1 MVRVRKLVLAIA
13 AATALTSEMALALG
27 LGGVTL
33 KSTLNQPLVAEI
45 ELLDTDDLTAAQ
57 IVPSLASAADFSR
70 AGVTR
75 EEFLRDLQFSSQV
88 RPDGRSVIRIS
99 STRPIREPYLN
110 FLVEVLWPSGRLLR
124 EYSLLLDPP
133 VYSPETAAAVAPH
146 LPVTAPATQRPAAP
160 APDAATATAEPAQ
173 DELYRTAPR
182 DTLWEIAQRTRKG
195 GSVHQ
200 AMLAIQDVNPN
211 AFIDQN
217 INLVRSGVV
226 LRLPSAEQIASRPQA
241 QAIRE
246 VAEQNARWR
255 QGRTGAAGPRQLDAT
270 QRGEQGAVTPRRS
283 GADNLRLVA
292 PEAGGATSG
301 SDSGV
306 AENAQALRDRLAV
319 TQESLD
325 STRLENAELK
335 DRLNDLQGQIDKLQR
350 LMQLKDD
357 QLAALQAQLGE
368 GQPSAAQAQL
378 AADAPQTAEADGEA
392 PQATA
397 DGAVPAEPAAEPQ
410 ASETPATETPAA
422 TTPDGE
428 QDPVADL
435 LKNPAAW
442 GGAALL
448 LILLGLLVRSRRNA
462 AREDESRT
470 AARASTVARE
480 PQPAEAVAGLAA
492 APVIGAYRS
501 DSASTAP
508 VDPLTEAT
516 VCIAYGRHQ
525 AAAELLRNAIGEQ
538 PERTDLRLKLMEVY
552 GELGDAEG
560 FAAEEARLKELGGSA
575 AEVEQLKVVYPAM
588 AAGAVGAVAASRH
601 LDDLSLDDLQIEE
614 SAAHRPVAD
623 PDDAF
628 DLSLDDLTLED
639 ARADAS
645 GEEPHPAPAGWQS
658 EQDGRQDD
666 IDRAF
671 EELSF
676 EEPLDVSVDELQP
689 AQEFSFDLDDEPAQP
704 AAPDDEAV
712 AEPAVAPAAQE
723 PFDFDA
729 SEQAQ
734 PELADAEFTMPE
746 EFDLS
751 LDAEPAPAQAPEAD
765 SFAAQLSAAEA
776 AREEPE
782 QPAEPMDVPPA
793 APVEPVPAQQ
803 VSAAEEGFDE
813 ADDDFDFFTE
823 TDETTTKLDLARAY
837 IDMGDD
843 DGARDI
849 LDEVLKEGS
858 SEQRQEARDMLA
870 KLA

>member
-27 LGGVTL
+27 LGEVTL

-57 IVPSLASAADFSR
+57 VVPSLASAADFSR

-88 RPDGRSVIRIS
+88 RADGRRVIRIS

-146 LPVTAPATQRPAAP
+146 LPVAAPTQRPAVAP
-160 APDAATATAEPAQ
+160 PSVAAATPPAAPAQ
-173 DELYRTAPR
+173 DEFYRTAPR

-217 INLVRSGVV
+217 INLVRSGTV

-241 QAIRE
+241 QAVRE

-255 QGRTGAAGPRQLDAT
+255 QGRAAAPGARQLDAT
-270 QRGEQGAVTPRRS
+270 QRGADAATTPRAS
-283 GADNLRLVA
+283 SADNLRLVA
-292 PEAGGATSG
+292 PEAGGSTSG
-301 SDSGV
+301 SDSGA
-306 AENAQALRDRLAV
+306 AENARELRDRLAV

-357 QLAALQAQLGE
+357 QLAALQAQLAN
-368 GQPSAAQAQL
+368 GQPPA
-378 AADAPQTAEADGEA
+378 TEGGADGSE
-392 PQATA
+392 T
-397 DGAVPAEPAAEPQ
+397 AEPAPAAAQPADAADVAERDD
-410 ASETPATETPAA
+410 ALKDLLNNPAT
-422 TTPDGE
+422 
-428 QDPVADL
+428 
-435 LKNPAAW
+435 W

-448 LILLGLLVRSRRNA
+448 LLLIGLLVRSRRKA
-462 AREDESRT
+462 AREADEQGDGRT
-470 AARASTVARE
+470 TADIDD
-480 PQPAEAVAGLAA
+480 QPTSLGAVDSLAA

-501 DSASTAP
+501 DNAPAAP

-516 VCIAYGRHQ
+516 VCIAYGRYP
-525 AAAELLRNAIGEQ
+525 AAAELLRSAIQEQ

-552 GELGDAEG
+552 GELGDAKG
-560 FAAEEARLKELGGSA
+560 FAAEEARLQELGG
-575 AEVEQLKVVYPAM
+575 AETEIDQLKAIYPTM
-588 AAGAVGAVAASRH
+588 AAGAAFAAVAASRDFDDLT
-601 LDDLSLDDLQIEE
+601 LDDLSLDE
-614 SAAHRPVAD
+614 PVAPARSVD

-628 DLSLDDLTLED
+628 DLSLDDLNIED

-645 GEEPHPAPAGWQS
+645 GEEPHPPVAAH
-658 EQDGRQDD
+658 EQKQEQDD

-671 EELSF
+671 DELTF
-676 EEPLDVSVDELQP
+676 DEPLEVSVDELQP
-689 AQEFSFDLDDEPAQP
+689 AQEFSFDLDDEPAKPAQGEPP
-704 AAPDDEAV
+704 AASEPEAQPDASVEEAEQPPLE
-712 AEPAVAPAAQE
+712 AEQTL
-723 PFDFDA
+723 DFDA

-734 PELADAEFTMPE
+734 PELADAEFAMPE

-751 LDAEPAPAQAPEAD
+751 LDPEPSAGQAPESD
-765 SFAAQLSAAEA
+765 SFAAQLNAAEA
-776 AREEPE
+776 AREEP
-782 QPAEPMDVPPA
+782 PIA
-793 APVEPVPAQQ
+793 AVEPVDEPA
-803 VSAAEEGFDE
+803 AAPARQGRLEPAPLAADNDFDE

-837 IDMGDD
+837 IDMGDAE
-843 DGARDI
+843 GARDI

-870 KLA
+870 KIA

>member
-27 LGGVTL
+27 LGEVTL

-45 ELLDTDDLTAAQ
+45 ELLDTDDLTAAEV
-57 IVPSLASAADFSR
+57 VPSLASAADFSR

-88 RPDGRSVIRIS
+88 RADGRSVLRIT
-99 STRPIREPYLN
+99 STRPMREPYLN

-133 VYSPETAAAVAPH
+133 VFSPETAAAVAPH
-146 LPVTAPATQRPAAP
+146 LPVAVPPAQQPSVAPSTGAPAAA
-160 APDAATATAEPAQ
+160 AIAPAQ

-195 GSVHQ
+195 GTVHQ
-200 AMLAIQDVNPN
+200 TMLAIQDINPN

-217 INLVRSGVV
+217 INLVRSGTV
-226 LRLPSAEQIASRPQA
+226 LRLPSAEQIANRPQA

-246 VAEQNARWR
+246 VAAQNARWR
-255 QGRTGAAGPRQLDAT
+255 QGRAGTAGPRQLDAT
-270 QRGEQGAVTPRRS
+270 QRGTSGATTPRAS
-283 GADNLRLVA
+283 GTDNLRLVA
-292 PEAGGATSG
+292 PEAGGSTSG

-306 AENAQALRDRLAV
+306 AENARQLRDRLAA

-335 DRLNDLQGQIDKLQR
+335 DRLNDLQGQVDKLQR

-357 QLAALQAQLGE
+357 QLAALQAQLGN
-368 GQPSAAQAQL
+368 GQA
-378 AADAPQTAEADGEA
+378 
-392 PQATA
+392 
-397 DGAVPAEPAAEPQ
+397 AEPAGD
-410 ASETPATETPAA
+410 TATEGGETAVDPAVSKSS
-422 TTPDGE
+422 E
-428 QDPVADL
+428 EPVGAAVEAFSEAELKAL
-435 LKNPAAW
+435 LNNPAAW

-448 LILLGLLVRSRRNA
+448 LLLIALLVRSRRNA
-462 AREDESRT
+462 ARETEPNTEARVDPIADEPTLSG
-470 AARASTVARE
+470 RADS
-480 PQPAEAVAGLAA
+480 LAA

-501 DSASTAP
+501 DSAPVAP

-516 VCIAYGRHQ
+516 VCVAYGRYP
-525 AAAELLRNAIGEQ
+525 AAAELLRNALQEQ

-552 GELGDAEG
+552 GELGDVHG
-560 FAAEEARLKELGGSA
+560 FAAEEAQLRELGGFAS
-575 AEVEQLKVVYPAM
+575 EIDQLKAIYPAM
-588 AAGAVGAVAASRH
+588 APGAAFTAATATRNFDDLR
-601 LDDLSLDDLQIEE
+601 LDDLSLDE
-614 SAAHRPVAD
+614 PVAPARQGVD

-628 DLSLDDLTLED
+628 DLSLDDLEIED

-645 GEEPHPAPAGWQS
+645 GEEPHPRAVVQ
-658 EQDGRQDD
+658 EQDEL
-666 IDRAF
+666 DRAF
-671 EELSF
+671 DELAF
-676 EEPLDVSVDELQP
+676 DEPLEVSVDELQP
-689 AQEFSFDLDDEPAQP
+689 AQEFSFDLDDEPAKVEPLVTMQP
-704 AAPDDEAV
+704 EAQADAQDEAPV
-712 AEPAVAPAAQE
+712 QAEQA
-723 PFDFDA
+723 FDFDV

-734 PELADAEFTMPE
+734 PELADAEFAMPE

-751 LDAEPAPAQAPEAD
+751 RDAEPAPTQTESD

-776 AREEPE
+776 AR
-782 QPAEPMDVPPA
+782 A
-793 APVEPVPAQQ
+793 APPVAAVEPVDEPAAAPTKPGR
-803 VSAAEEGFDE
+803 VEAAPLAAEDDFNE

-837 IDMGDD
+837 IDMGDA

-870 KLA
+870 KIA

>member
-27 LGGVTL
+27 LGEVTL

-45 ELLDTDDLTAAQ
+45 ELLDTNGLTAPQ
-57 IVPSLASAADFSR
+57 VVPSLASAADFSR

-75 EEFLRDLQFSSQV
+75 EEFLRDLRFSSQL
-88 RPDGRSVIRIS
+88 RADGRSVIRIT
-99 STRPIREPYLN
+99 STRPIREPYVN

-146 LPVTAPATQRPAAP
+146 LPVAVPPARQPGSAPVTSAPPAPA
-160 APDAATATAEPAQ
+160 EAQ
-173 DELYRTAPR
+173 TEDELYRTAPR

-195 GSVHQ
+195 GTVHQ
-200 AMLAIQDVNPN
+200 TMLAIQDVNPN

-217 INLVRSGVV
+217 INLVRSGTV

-255 QGRTGAAGPRQLDAT
+255 QGRAGTAGPRQLDAT
-270 QRGEQGAVTPRRS
+270 QRGADGATNPRAS

-292 PEAGGATSG
+292 PEAGGSTSG

-306 AENAQALRDRLAV
+306 AENARALRDRLAV

-335 DRLNDLQGQIDKLQR
+335 DRLNDLQGQVDKLQR

-357 QLAALQAQLGE
+357 QLAALQAQLGNGQAAATE
-368 GQPSAAQAQL
+368 GDAAPASAESAA
-378 AADAPQTAEADGEA
+378 
-392 PQATA
+392 
-397 DGAVPAEPAAEPQ
+397 
-410 ASETPATETPAA
+410 TPAPTTSQSAEQPAA
-422 TTPDGE
+422 TATDALSDAKLKE
-428 QDPVADL
+428 L
-435 LKNPAAW
+435 LNNPATW

-448 LILLGLLVRSRRNA
+448 LLLIALLVRSRRNA
-462 AREDESRT
+462 AREAEHKPDARISPTADEPTRADRT
-470 AARASTVARE
+470 DSF
-480 PQPAEAVAGLAA
+480 A

-501 DSASTAP
+501 DSATAP

-516 VCIAYGRHQ
+516 VFTAYGRYE
-525 AAAELLRNAIGEQ
+525 AAAELLRNAVREQ

-560 FAAEEARLKELGGSA
+560 FAAEEARLKELGA
-575 AEVEQLKVVYPAM
+575 PTTEIHQLKVIYPAL
-588 AAGAVGAVAASRH
+588 AAGGALTAAAASRDF
-601 LDDLSLDDLQIEE
+601 DDLSLDDLSLDE
-614 SAAHRPVAD
+614 PVAPARQPD

-628 DLSLDDLTLED
+628 DLSLAELNLED

-645 GEEPHPAPAGWQS
+645 DEEPHLPAAAQ
-658 EQDGRQDD
+658 EQDD

-671 EELSF
+671 DELTF
-676 EEPLDVSVDELQP
+676 DEPLEVSVDELQP
-689 AQEFSFDLDDEPAQP
+689 AQEFSFDLDDEPVKTEPLAAVQSQTP
-704 AAPDDEAV
+704 AADADLDAPVNGPLESGT
-712 AEPAVAPAAQE
+712 AEE
-723 PFDFDA
+723 TFDFDVA
-729 SEQAQ
+729 EEAQ
-734 PELADAEFTMPE
+734 PELADAEFAMPE

-751 LDAEPAPAQAPEAD
+751 LDAEPAATPLSDAD
-765 SFAAQLSAAEA
+765 SFAAQLNAAEV
-776 AREEPE
+776 AREERVAAAVEPI
-782 QPAEPMDVPPA
+782 AEPA
-793 APVEPVPAQQ
+793 APAPISPGRMGAPL
-803 VSAAEEGFDE
+803 AAGSDFDQ

-837 IDMGDD
+837 IDMGDAE
-843 DGARDI
+843 GARDI

-858 SEQRQEARDMLA
+858 TQQRQEARDMLA
-870 KLA
+870 KIA

>member
-27 LGGVTL
+27 LGEVTL
-33 KSTLNQPLVAEI
+33 KSTLNQPLLAEI

-57 IVPSLASAADFSR
+57 VVPSLASATDFSR

-75 EEFLRDLQFSSQV
+75 EEFLRDLQFSPQV
-88 RPDGRSVIRIS
+88 RADGRSVIRIS

-146 LPVTAPATQRPAAP
+146 LPVAVPAQRPAVAPSSGAPATPPAAP
-160 APDAATATAEPAQ
+160 GE
-173 DELYRTAPR
+173 DEFYRTAPR

-200 AMLAIQDVNPN
+200 TMLAIQDANPN

-217 INLVRSGVV
+217 INLVRSGTV

-255 QGRTGAAGPRQLDAT
+255 QGRAAAAGARQLDAT
-270 QRGEQGAVTPRRS
+270 QRGVDAAPTPRAS

-292 PEAGGATSG
+292 PQAGGSTSG

-306 AENAQALRDRLAV
+306 AENARELRDQLAS

-335 DRLNDLQGQIDKLQR
+335 DRLSDLQGQIDKLQR

-357 QLAALQAQLGE
+357 QLAALQAQLANG
-368 GQPSAAQAQL
+368 QL
-378 AADAPQTAEADGEA
+378 AAT
-392 PQATA
+392 
-397 DGAVPAEPAAEPQ
+397 DGALSTESSESAEPAAEAAQ
-410 ASETPATETPAA
+410 PAEAA
-422 TTPDGE
+422 AAPERDE
-428 QDPVADL
+428 ALKNL
-435 LKNPAAW
+435 LSNPAAW

-448 LILLGLLVRSRRNA
+448 LLLIGLLVRSRRNA
-462 AREDESRT
+462 ARDAEEAKAGTSPAADEPT
-470 AARASTVARE
+470 F
-480 PQPAEAVAGLAA
+480 AGSADSLAA

-501 DSASTAP
+501 DSAPVAP

-516 VCIAYGRHQ
+516 VCIAYGRYP
-525 AAAELLRNAIGEQ
+525 AAAELLRSAVQEQ

-552 GELGDAEG
+552 GELGDVDG
-560 FAAEEARLKELGGSA
+560 FAAEEARLKELGGCDT
-575 AEVEQLKVVYPAM
+575 EVDQLKAIYPAM
-588 AAGAVGAVAASRH
+588 AAGVAVAAVTASRNF
-601 LDDLSLDDLQIEE
+601 DDLSLDDLSLDEP
-614 SAAHRPVAD
+614 AAPARQGVD

-628 DLSLDDLTLED
+628 DLSLDDLEIED

-645 GEEPHPAPAGWQS
+645 GEEPHPPAAAQ
-658 EQDGRQDD
+658 EQDDLD
-666 IDRAF
+666 SAF
-671 EELSF
+671 DELTF
-676 EEPLDVSVDELQP
+676 DEPLEVSVDELQP
-689 AQEFSFDLDDEPAQP
+689 AQEFSFDLDDGPVKAEPPIAT
-704 AAPDDEAV
+704 
-712 AEPAVAPAAQE
+712 EPAVQPDTQNEAPAE
-723 PFDFDA
+723 PEQAFDFDV

-734 PELADAEFTMPE
+734 PELADAEFAMPE

-751 LDAEPAPAQAPEAD
+751 RDAEPSPGEVSVSD
-765 SFAAQLSAAEA
+765 SFAAQLNAAEV
-776 AREEPE
+776 AR
-782 QPAEPMDVPPA
+782 AEPPVA
-793 APVEPVPAQQ
+793 AVEPVNEPA
-803 VSAAEEGFDE
+803 AAPAKPGRPEPAPLAADDDFNE

-837 IDMGDD
+837 IDMGDAE
-843 DGARDI
+843 GARDI

-870 KLA
+870 KID